1 MDDPSSIVLPAWVI
15 GVLCRLWSP
24 FFYIKNSPCC
34 LFCGCDG
41 QIVDRF
47 PRRGYG

>member
-1 MDDPSSIVLPAWVI
+1 MDDATSTVLPEWVM
-15 GVLCRLWSP
+15 GVLCRLWSHIFHVGNRP
-24 FFYIKNSPCC
+24 YC

-41 QIVDRF
+41 QIVDQF